1 MAAHTSQ
8 SVAKAAGDEAGTP
21 GVARGR
27 SRRTDSGNGNTGG
40 LRRALATHW
49 YAWAM
54 VAPVVLVL
62 GVIIGWPLVRGVY
75 LSLTNANE
83 RNVARDIGARHI
95 DATYEFVGLDNYAA
109 VLSDPVFVQR
119 LVWTVVWTVACVSI
133 TFTLG
138 LILANMLN
146 REFRGRAAYRMALIL
161 PWAVPGFV
169 SVFAWRFLFNRDN
182 GILNKILD
190 GGGIAAIPWLDDPT
204 WAKFSV
210 VAVNVW
216 LGVPFMMVALLG
228 GLQSIPGELYEAAE
242 MDGAG
247 PWQRFRHITLP
258 GLRAVSMTVILLSTI
273 WTFNMFPVI
282 FLLTRGGPGD
292 STEILVTQA
301 FREAFITS
309 PRDFAVSATWGVLI
323 LALLMIFALVYRR
336 SLRKQGEVW

>member
-8 SVAKAAGDEAGTP
+8 SVAKAADGEGLEAP
-21 GVARGR
+21 AVRGR
-27 SRRTDSGNGNTGG
+27 SRMTDNRGG
-40 LRRALATHW
+40 ARRALATHW

-54 VAPVVLVL
+54 IAPVVLVL

-75 LSLTNANE
+75 LSLTDANE
-83 RNVARDIGARHI
+83 RNVARTIGANHI
-95 DATYEFVGLDNYAA
+95 EATYEFVGLDNYAD
-109 VLSDPVFVQR
+109 VLADPVFLQR
-119 LVWTVVWTVACVSI
+119 LVWTITWTVLCVSI
-133 TFTLG
+133 TFALG
-138 LILANMLN
+138 LTLATMLN

-169 SVFAWRFLFNRDN
+169 SVFAWRFLFNRDS
-182 GILNKILD
+182 GILNKLLD
-190 GGGIAAIPWLDDPT
+190 GGGISAIPWLDDPT
-204 WAKFSV
+204 WAKVSV
-210 VAVNVW
+210 IAVNVW

-242 MDGAG
+242 MDGAT

-301 FREAFITS
+301 FREAFVSS
-309 PRDFAVSATWGVLI
+309 PRDFAGSATWGVLI